1 MKKVLSLFALLMLA
15 ITSAWADVEQ
25 SGNQGSSNVSIIGSS
40 YSLDGKFIA
49 GKGGVQQGNMPDK
62 GVKLRSNQG
71 NLVFEVNA
79 GYKITKFEFW
89 ACGNTTTAIDIVSAT
104 VDGGENLLSSTVTI
118 PGKGETTSADLVFS
132 DIAAV
137 ENVTLTFAEGSN
149 AQLVGTWKITYE
161 QMEVVVQEITEV
173 TLNGSA
179 VSEEDLATLKSTKQ
193 LTIDGTSL
201 NGVGIVGVK
210 LSSGATTV
218 TRSYD
223 GTSAIYTFTI
233 NGSDAYTIIVTNIVK
248 TYTQQGSVVAFSV
261 DGENAEGVNTGTVT
275 LNGITISMVED
286 KTFQYGTGKVTLGEK
301 VYVPLKLSTGSA
313 VNVTF
318 PEGKVATKVI
328 VYGWSANGNG
338 KLAAMKETNAE
349 DAKSVDV
356 SNDVYFAT
364 NTADDIYPS
373 VYEYELDNWESFY
386 FNPGGSPSQP
396 FVVLDFVLATPEVAP
411 VETTATFNFADP
423 NIRENIGTAMTDVA
437 GYIYNETFTADGATL
452 QITGGSAPSRI
463 YEDAN
468 RGQCLVIYTQ
478 YASLTFRAP
487 EGKAI
492 TKIEFTAAGNSN
504 INKFTASSGAIE
516 GMTWTGNA
524 EGVRF
529 LQGATSYL
537 ANAIVTLVDKDAQ
550 TTALPA
556 IEYTECENI
565 AAFNA
570 LEAGTYAKLK
580 LTDAE
585 VIGISADGYSTAW
598 VQDATGG
605 CWVQY
610 TSLNAGMKE
619 KTKGNGFVYCVKR
632 LTSGNSQV
640 KETEDTPKSEI
651 AGEAIAEYS
660 IVEGSTISEVN
671 VPANLNKVVKL
682 TGASF
687 VATSATAGTLTIG
700 EETISVNNGTATA
713 NQQLHKLEWAKGDTM
728 ENVTIVAILVAAS
741 ATDASK
747 NQLLPIS
754 MVEEQATGIT
764 NVNAVNTNAT
774 IYNLQ
779 GIRLNKVQRGL
790 NIVDGK
796 KIIIK

>member
-1 MKKVLSLFALLMLA
+1 MLMKKVLSLMTFLML
-15 ITSAWADVEQ
+15 
-25 SGNQGSSNVSIIGSS
+25 SIIGMQAQGTFGLKSGDAAVAS
-40 YSLDGKFIA
+40 GTTEVSVPNITMTWGVTGGADF
-49 GKGGVQQGNMPDK
+49 KGGNKANTALNDVLGATAYCEGN
-62 GVKLRSNQG
+62 GVNGSLTEG
-71 NLVFEVNA
+71 VYA
-79 GYKITKFEFW
+79 G
-89 ACGNTTTAIDIVSAT
+89 T
-104 VDGGENLLSSTVTI
+104 VYFFAPALNG
-118 PGKGETTSADLVFS
+118 
-132 DIAAV
+132 
-137 ENVTLTFAEGSN
+137 TLTVGVVLNASKSFYVKEGTD
-149 AQLVGTWKITYE
+149 GTDVAFTLTKADG
-161 QMEVVVQEITEV
+161 TEV
-173 TLNGSA
+173 T
-179 VSEEDLATLKSTKQ
+179 VDEDHKIAEK
-193 LTIDGTSL
+193 LTGGL
-201 NGVGIVGVK
+201 
-210 LSSGATTV
+210 V
-218 TRSYD
+218 TFSVEA
-223 GTSAIYTFTI
+223 G
-233 NGSDAYTIIVTNIVK
+233 K
-248 TYTQQGSVVAFSV
+248 TYA
-261 DGENAEGVNTGTVT
+261 
-275 LNGITISMVED
+275 
-286 KTFQYGTGKVTLGEK
+286 
-301 VYVPLKLSTGSA
+301 VYCTGSKL
-313 VNVTF
+313 
-318 PEGKVATKVI
+318 GY
-328 VYGWSANGNG
+328 YGF
-338 KLAAMKETNAE
+338 K
-349 DAKSVDV
+349 
-356 SNDVYFAT
+356 
-364 NTADDIYPS
+364 
-373 VYEYELDNWESFY
+373 YEAS
-386 FNPGGSPSQP
+386 
-396 FVVLDFVLATPEVAP
+396 ATPEP
-411 VETTATFNFADP
+411 IETTATFNFADP

-478 YASLTFRAP
+478 YASLIFRAP

-492 TKIEFTAAGNSN
+492 TKIEFAAAGNSN

-537 ANAIVTLVDKDAQ
+537 ANAIVTMVKKDAE
-550 TTALPA
+550 TAALPA

-660 IVEGSTISEVN
+660 MVEGSTISEVN

-754 MVEEQATGIT
+754 MVEEQVTGIT

-779 GIRLNKVQRGL
+779 GVRMNKVQRGL

>member
-1 MKKVLSLFALLMLA
+1 MLMKKVLSLMTFLML
-15 ITSAWADVEQ
+15 
-25 SGNQGSSNVSIIGSS
+25 SIIGIQAQGTFGLKSGDAAVAS
-40 YSLDGKFIA
+40 GTTEVSVPNITMTWGVTGGADF
-49 GKGGVQQGNMPDK
+49 KGGNKANTALNDVLGATAYCEGN
-62 GVKLRSNQG
+62 GVNGSLTEGVYAGTVYFFAPALNG
-71 NLVFEVNA
+71 TITVGVVLNA
-79 GYKITKFEFW
+79 SKSFYVKEGT
-89 ACGNTTTAIDIVSAT
+89 
-104 VDGGENLLSSTVTI
+104 DGTDV
-118 PGKGETTSADLVFS
+118 AF
-132 DIAAV
+132 
-137 ENVTLTFAEGSN
+137 TLTKADG
-149 AQLVGTWKITYE
+149 
-161 QMEVVVQEITEV
+161 TEV
-173 TLNGSA
+173 T
-179 VSEEDLATLKSTKQ
+179 VDEDHKIAEK
-193 LTIDGTSL
+193 LTGGL
-201 NGVGIVGVK
+201 
-210 LSSGATTV
+210 V
-218 TRSYD
+218 TFSVEA
-223 GTSAIYTFTI
+223 G
-233 NGSDAYTIIVTNIVK
+233 K
-248 TYTQQGSVVAFSV
+248 TYA
-261 DGENAEGVNTGTVT
+261 
-275 LNGITISMVED
+275 
-286 KTFQYGTGKVTLGEK
+286 
-301 VYVPLKLSTGSA
+301 VYCTGSKL
-313 VNVTF
+313 
-318 PEGKVATKVI
+318 GY
-328 VYGWSANGNG
+328 YGF
-338 KLAAMKETNAE
+338 K
-349 DAKSVDV
+349 
-356 SNDVYFAT
+356 
-364 NTADDIYPS
+364 
-373 VYEYELDNWESFY
+373 YEAS
-386 FNPGGSPSQP
+386 
-396 FVVLDFVLATPEVAP
+396 ATPEP
-411 VETTATFNFADP
+411 IETTTTFNFADP

-437 GYIYNETFTADGATL
+437 GYIYNETFTAEGATL

-478 YASLTFRAP
+478 YASLIFRAP

-492 TKIEFTAAGNSN
+492 TKIEFAAAGNSN

-529 LQGATSYL
+529 LQGGTSYL
-537 ANAIVTLVDKDAQ
+537 ANAIVTLVKKDAE
-550 TTALPA
+550 TAALPA

-585 VIGISADGYSTAW
+585 VIGMSADGYSTAW

-660 IVEGSTISEVN
+660 MVEGTTISEVN

-682 TGASF
+682 TGVTIEVTKANS
-687 VATSATAGTLTIG
+687 TAQSGTLTLG
-700 EETISVNNGTATA
+700 DETITVNNGIATA
-713 NQQLHKLEWAKGDTM
+713 NQLLHKFNWATVGEKF
-728 ENVTIVAILVAAS
+728 ENVTIVAILS
-741 ATDASK
+741 SSGST

-754 MVEEQATGIT
+754 MVEEQVTGIT
-764 NVNAVNTNAT
+764 DVNAVNTNAT

-779 GIRLNKVQRGL
+779 GVRMNKVQRGL

>member
-1 MKKVLSLFALLMLA
+1 MKKVLSLMTFLML
-15 ITSAWADVEQ
+15 
-25 SGNQGSSNVSIIGSS
+25 SIIGMQAQGTFGLKSGDAAVAS
-40 YSLDGKFIA
+40 GTTEVSVPNITMTWGVTGGADF
-49 GKGGVQQGNMPDK
+49 KGGNKANTALNDVLGATAYCEGN
-62 GVKLRSNQG
+62 GVNGSLTEG
-71 NLVFEVNA
+71 VYA
-79 GYKITKFEFW
+79 G
-89 ACGNTTTAIDIVSAT
+89 T
-104 VDGGENLLSSTVTI
+104 VYLFAPALNG
-118 PGKGETTSADLVFS
+118 
-132 DIAAV
+132 
-137 ENVTLTFAEGSN
+137 TLTVGVVLNASKSFYVKEGTD
-149 AQLVGTWKITYE
+149 GTDVAFTLTKADG
-161 QMEVVVQEITEV
+161 TEV
-173 TLNGSA
+173 T
-179 VSEEDLATLKSTKQ
+179 VDEDHKIAEK
-193 LTIDGTSL
+193 LTGGL
-201 NGVGIVGVK
+201 
-210 LSSGATTV
+210 V
-218 TRSYD
+218 TFSVEA
-223 GTSAIYTFTI
+223 G
-233 NGSDAYTIIVTNIVK
+233 K
-248 TYTQQGSVVAFSV
+248 TYA
-261 DGENAEGVNTGTVT
+261 
-275 LNGITISMVED
+275 
-286 KTFQYGTGKVTLGEK
+286 
-301 VYVPLKLSTGSA
+301 VYCTGSKL
-313 VNVTF
+313 
-318 PEGKVATKVI
+318 GY
-328 VYGWSANGNG
+328 YGF
-338 KLAAMKETNAE
+338 K
-349 DAKSVDV
+349 
-356 SNDVYFAT
+356 
-364 NTADDIYPS
+364 
-373 VYEYELDNWESFY
+373 YEAS
-386 FNPGGSPSQP
+386 
-396 FVVLDFVLATPEVAP
+396 ATPEP
-411 VETTATFNFADP
+411 IETTTTFNFADP

-437 GYIYNETFTADGATL
+437 GYIYNETFTAEGATL
-452 QITGGSAPSRI
+452 QITAGSAPSRI

-492 TKIEFTAAGNSN
+492 TKIEFAAAGNSN

-660 IVEGSTISEVN
+660 MVVGSTISEVN
-671 VPANLNKVVKL
+671 VAANLNKVVKL

-754 MVEEQATGIT
+754 MVEEQVTGIT
-764 NVNAVNTNAT
+764 DVNAVNTNAT

-779 GIRLNKVQRGL
+779 GVRMNKVQRGL

>member
-1 MKKVLSLFALLMLA
+1 MKKVLSLMTFLML
-15 ITSAWADVEQ
+15 
-25 SGNQGSSNVSIIGSS
+25 SIIGMQAQGTFGLKSGDAAVAS
-40 YSLDGKFIA
+40 GTTEVSVPNITMTWGVTGGADF
-49 GKGGVQQGNMPDK
+49 KGGNKANTALNDVLGATAYCEGN
-62 GVKLRSNQG
+62 GVNGSLTEG
-71 NLVFEVNA
+71 VYA
-79 GYKITKFEFW
+79 G
-89 ACGNTTTAIDIVSAT
+89 T
-104 VDGGENLLSSTVTI
+104 VYFFAPALNG
-118 PGKGETTSADLVFS
+118 
-132 DIAAV
+132 
-137 ENVTLTFAEGSN
+137 TLTVGVVLNASKSFYVKEGTD
-149 AQLVGTWKITYE
+149 GTDVAFTLTKADG
-161 QMEVVVQEITEV
+161 TEV
-173 TLNGSA
+173 T
-179 VSEEDLATLKSTKQ
+179 VDEDHKIAEK
-193 LTIDGTSL
+193 LTGGL
-201 NGVGIVGVK
+201 
-210 LSSGATTV
+210 V
-218 TRSYD
+218 TFSVEA
-223 GTSAIYTFTI
+223 G
-233 NGSDAYTIIVTNIVK
+233 K
-248 TYTQQGSVVAFSV
+248 TYA
-261 DGENAEGVNTGTVT
+261 
-275 LNGITISMVED
+275 
-286 KTFQYGTGKVTLGEK
+286 
-301 VYVPLKLSTGSA
+301 VYCTGSKL
-313 VNVTF
+313 
-318 PEGKVATKVI
+318 GY
-328 VYGWSANGNG
+328 YGF
-338 KLAAMKETNAE
+338 K
-349 DAKSVDV
+349 
-356 SNDVYFAT
+356 
-364 NTADDIYPS
+364 
-373 VYEYELDNWESFY
+373 YEAS
-386 FNPGGSPSQP
+386 
-396 FVVLDFVLATPEVAP
+396 ATPEP
-411 VETTATFNFADP
+411 IETTATFNFADP

-478 YASLTFRAP
+478 YASLIFRAP

-492 TKIEFTAAGNSN
+492 TKIEFAAAGNSN

-537 ANAIVTLVDKDAQ
+537 ANAIVTMVKKDAE
-550 TTALPA
+550 TAALPA

-660 IVEGSTISEVN
+660 MVEGSTISEVN

-754 MVEEQATGIT
+754 MVEEQVTGIT

-779 GIRLNKVQRGL
+779 GVRMNKVQRGL

>member
-1 MKKVLSLFALLMLA
+1 MKKVLSLMTFLML
-15 ITSAWADVEQ
+15 
-25 SGNQGSSNVSIIGSS
+25 SIIGMQAQGTFGLKSGDAAVAS
-40 YSLDGKFIA
+40 GTTEVSVPNITMTWGVTGGADF
-49 GKGGVQQGNMPDK
+49 KGGNKANTALNDVLGATAYCEGN
-62 GVKLRSNQG
+62 GVNGSLTEG
-71 NLVFEVNA
+71 VYA
-79 GYKITKFEFW
+79 G
-89 ACGNTTTAIDIVSAT
+89 T
-104 VDGGENLLSSTVTI
+104 VYFFDPALNG
-118 PGKGETTSADLVFS
+118 
-132 DIAAV
+132 
-137 ENVTLTFAEGSN
+137 TLTVGVVLNASKSFYVKEGTD
-149 AQLVGTWKITYE
+149 GTDVAFTLTKADG
-161 QMEVVVQEITEV
+161 TEV
-173 TLNGSA
+173 T
-179 VSEEDLATLKSTKQ
+179 VDEDHKIAEK
-193 LTIDGTSL
+193 LTGGL
-201 NGVGIVGVK
+201 
-210 LSSGATTV
+210 V
-218 TRSYD
+218 TFSVEA
-223 GTSAIYTFTI
+223 G
-233 NGSDAYTIIVTNIVK
+233 K
-248 TYTQQGSVVAFSV
+248 TYA
-261 DGENAEGVNTGTVT
+261 
-275 LNGITISMVED
+275 
-286 KTFQYGTGKVTLGEK
+286 
-301 VYVPLKLSTGSA
+301 VYCTGSKL
-313 VNVTF
+313 
-318 PEGKVATKVI
+318 GY
-328 VYGWSANGNG
+328 YGF
-338 KLAAMKETNAE
+338 K
-349 DAKSVDV
+349 
-356 SNDVYFAT
+356 
-364 NTADDIYPS
+364 
-373 VYEYELDNWESFY
+373 YEAS
-386 FNPGGSPSQP
+386 
-396 FVVLDFVLATPEVAP
+396 ATPEP
-411 VETTATFNFADP
+411 IETTATFNFADP

-478 YASLTFRAP
+478 YASLIFRAP

-492 TKIEFTAAGNSN
+492 TKIEFAAAGNSN

-537 ANAIVTLVDKDAQ
+537 ANAIVTMVKKDAE
-550 TTALPA
+550 TAALPA

-660 IVEGSTISEVN
+660 MVEGSTISEVN

-754 MVEEQATGIT
+754 MVEEQVTGIT

-779 GIRLNKVQRGL
+779 GVRMNKVQRGL

>member
-1 MKKVLSLFALLMLA
+1 MKKVLSLMTFLML
-15 ITSAWADVEQ
+15 
-25 SGNQGSSNVSIIGSS
+25 SIIGMQAQGTFGLKSGDAAVAS
-40 YSLDGKFIA
+40 GTTEVSVPNITMTWGVTGGADF
-49 GKGGVQQGNMPDK
+49 KGGNKANTALNDVLGATAYCEGN
-62 GVKLRSNQG
+62 GVNGSLTEG
-71 NLVFEVNA
+71 VYA
-79 GYKITKFEFW
+79 G
-89 ACGNTTTAIDIVSAT
+89 T
-104 VDGGENLLSSTVTI
+104 VYLFAPALNG
-118 PGKGETTSADLVFS
+118 
-132 DIAAV
+132 
-137 ENVTLTFAEGSN
+137 TLTVGVVLNASKSFYVKEGTD
-149 AQLVGTWKITYE
+149 GTDVAFTLTKADG
-161 QMEVVVQEITEV
+161 TEV
-173 TLNGSA
+173 T
-179 VSEEDLATLKSTKQ
+179 VDEDHKIAEK
-193 LTIDGTSL
+193 LTGGL
-201 NGVGIVGVK
+201 
-210 LSSGATTV
+210 V
-218 TRSYD
+218 TFSVEA
-223 GTSAIYTFTI
+223 G
-233 NGSDAYTIIVTNIVK
+233 K
-248 TYTQQGSVVAFSV
+248 TYA
-261 DGENAEGVNTGTVT
+261 
-275 LNGITISMVED
+275 
-286 KTFQYGTGKVTLGEK
+286 
-301 VYVPLKLSTGSA
+301 VYCTGSKL
-313 VNVTF
+313 
-318 PEGKVATKVI
+318 GY
-328 VYGWSANGNG
+328 YGF
-338 KLAAMKETNAE
+338 K
-349 DAKSVDV
+349 
-356 SNDVYFAT
+356 
-364 NTADDIYPS
+364 
-373 VYEYELDNWESFY
+373 YEAS
-386 FNPGGSPSQP
+386 
-396 FVVLDFVLATPEVAP
+396 ATPEP
-411 VETTATFNFADP
+411 IETTTTFNFADP

-437 GYIYNETFTADGATL
+437 GYIYNETFTAEGATL
-452 QITGGSAPSRI
+452 QITAGSAPSRI

-492 TKIEFTAAGNSN
+492 TKIEFAAAGNSN

-537 ANAIVTLVDKDAQ
+537 ANAIVTMVKKDAQ

-660 IVEGSTISEVN
+660 MVVGSTISEVN
-671 VPANLNKVVKL
+671 VAANLNKVVKL

-754 MVEEQATGIT
+754 MVEEQVTGIT
-764 NVNAVNTNAT
+764 DVNAVNTNAT

-779 GIRLNKVQRGL
+779 GVRMNKVQRGL

>member
-1 MKKVLSLFALLMLA
+1 MLMKKVLSLMTFLML
-15 ITSAWADVEQ
+15 
-25 SGNQGSSNVSIIGSS
+25 SIIGMQ
-40 YSLDGKFIA
+40 A
-49 GKGGVQQGNMPDK
+49 QGTFGLKSGD
-62 GVKLRSNQG
+62 
-71 NLVFEVNA
+71 
-79 GYKITKFEFW
+79 
-89 ACGNTTTAIDIVSAT
+89 
-104 VDGGENLLSSTVTI
+104 
-118 PGKGETTSADLVFS
+118 
-132 DIAAV
+132 AAV
-137 ENVTLTFAEGSN
+137 ASGTTEVSVPNITMTWGVTGGADFKGCNKANTALNDVLGATAYCEGNGVNGRLTEGVYAGTVYFFAPALNGTITVGVVLNASKSFYVKEGTDGTDVAFTLTKADG
-149 AQLVGTWKITYE
+149 
-161 QMEVVVQEITEV
+161 TEV
-173 TLNGSA
+173 T
-179 VSEEDLATLKSTKQ
+179 VDEDHKIAEK
-193 LTIDGTSL
+193 LTGGL
-201 NGVGIVGVK
+201 
-210 LSSGATTV
+210 V
-218 TRSYD
+218 TFSVEA
-223 GTSAIYTFTI
+223 G
-233 NGSDAYTIIVTNIVK
+233 K
-248 TYTQQGSVVAFSV
+248 TYA
-261 DGENAEGVNTGTVT
+261 
-275 LNGITISMVED
+275 
-286 KTFQYGTGKVTLGEK
+286 
-301 VYVPLKLSTGSA
+301 VYCTGSKL
-313 VNVTF
+313 
-318 PEGKVATKVI
+318 GY
-328 VYGWSANGNG
+328 YGF
-338 KLAAMKETNAE
+338 K
-349 DAKSVDV
+349 
-356 SNDVYFAT
+356 
-364 NTADDIYPS
+364 
-373 VYEYELDNWESFY
+373 YEAS
-386 FNPGGSPSQP
+386 
-396 FVVLDFVLATPEVAP
+396 ATPEP
-411 VETTATFNFADP
+411 IETTATFNFADP

-492 TKIEFTAAGNSN
+492 TKIEFAAAGNSN

-537 ANAIVTLVDKDAQ
+537 ANATVTMVKQDAQ

-660 IVEGSTISEVN
+660 MVVGTTISEVN

-682 TGASF
+682 TGVTIEVTKANS
-687 VATSATAGTLTIG
+687 TAQSGTLTLG
-700 EETISVNNGTATA
+700 DETITVNNGIATA
-713 NQQLHKLEWAKGDTM
+713 NQLLHKFNWATVGEKF
-728 ENVTIVAILVAAS
+728 ENVTIVAILS
-741 ATDASK
+741 SSGST

-779 GIRLNKVQRGL
+779 GVRLNKVQRGL

>member
-1 MKKVLSLFALLMLA
+1 MKKVLSLMTFLML
-15 ITSAWADVEQ
+15 
-25 SGNQGSSNVSIIGSS
+25 SIIGMQAQGTFGLKSGDAAVAS
-40 YSLDGKFIA
+40 GTTEVSVPNITMTWGVTGGADF
-49 GKGGVQQGNMPDK
+49 KGGNKANTALNDVLGATAYCEGN
-62 GVKLRSNQG
+62 GVNGSLTEG
-71 NLVFEVNA
+71 VYA
-79 GYKITKFEFW
+79 G
-89 ACGNTTTAIDIVSAT
+89 T
-104 VDGGENLLSSTVTI
+104 VYLFAPALNG
-118 PGKGETTSADLVFS
+118 
-132 DIAAV
+132 
-137 ENVTLTFAEGSN
+137 TLTVGVVLNASKSFYVKEGTD
-149 AQLVGTWKITYE
+149 GTDVAFTLTKADG
-161 QMEVVVQEITEV
+161 TEV
-173 TLNGSA
+173 T
-179 VSEEDLATLKSTKQ
+179 VDEDHKIAEK
-193 LTIDGTSL
+193 LTGGL
-201 NGVGIVGVK
+201 
-210 LSSGATTV
+210 V
-218 TRSYD
+218 TFSVEA
-223 GTSAIYTFTI
+223 G
-233 NGSDAYTIIVTNIVK
+233 K
-248 TYTQQGSVVAFSV
+248 TYA
-261 DGENAEGVNTGTVT
+261 
-275 LNGITISMVED
+275 
-286 KTFQYGTGKVTLGEK
+286 
-301 VYVPLKLSTGSA
+301 VYCTGSKL
-313 VNVTF
+313 
-318 PEGKVATKVI
+318 GY
-328 VYGWSANGNG
+328 YGF
-338 KLAAMKETNAE
+338 K
-349 DAKSVDV
+349 
-356 SNDVYFAT
+356 
-364 NTADDIYPS
+364 
-373 VYEYELDNWESFY
+373 YEAS
-386 FNPGGSPSQP
+386 
-396 FVVLDFVLATPEVAP
+396 ATPEP
-411 VETTATFNFADP
+411 IETTATFNFADP
-423 NIRENIGTAMTDVA
+423 NIRENIGTAMTDVK

-452 QITGGSAPSRI
+452 QITAGSAPSRI
-463 YEDAN
+463 YDDPS

-478 YASLTFRAP
+478 YASLIFRAP

-492 TKIEFTAAGNSN
+492 TKIEFAAAGNSN

-651 AGEAIAEYS
+651 AGEAIAEYT
-660 IVEGSTISEVN
+660 IVVGTTISEVN

-754 MVEEQATGIT
+754 MVEEQVTGIT
-764 NVNAVNTNAT
+764 DVNAVNTNAT

-796 KIIIK
+796 KIVIK